1 MPSEQLNITQIPALR
16 VPIIDPRTGLISR
29 EWYLFF
35 FSLFNLAGAG
45 SNPISLTDLQ
55 VGPAD
60 SILSTQQT
68 LVDSALQ
75 ALGVTPNEPGWS
87 SAQASVENA
96 LQALNV
102 APGGPNWSSAQAS
115 VENALQALG
124 VTPPSAEWLS
134 QQMSVFN
141 GLDALAVAPAYTPQ
155 VPDTR
160 YGVFSDTTTQTAA
173 AINTAYAV
181 TFNTTDLSNGVY
193 IGSPT
198 SRVYVDRLG
207 IYNFQFSAQLDQS
220 SASAHDVYIWAD
232 INGTTQPNTG
242 TKVTLV
248 GNNAATVAAWNF
260 VFRLNAGDYFR
271 LMWSTSNT
279 ACQISAAAAVPPVP
293 AIPSVILSVTDNI
306 GITR

>member
-1 MPSEQLNITQIPALR
+1 MPSSPLNITQIPALR

-75 ALGVTPNEPGWS
+75 AIGVTPDEPNWS

-102 APGGPNWSSAQAS
+102 TPGDPNWSSAQVS
-115 VENALQALG
+115 IENALQAFG

-155 VPDTR
+155 IADTR
-160 YGVFSDTTTQTAA
+160 YGVFSDSTTQTAA

-181 TFNTTDLSNGVY
+181 TFNTTELSNGVY

-198 SRVYVDRLG
+198 SRVYVDRPG
-207 IYNFQFSAQLDQS
+207 VYNFQFSAQLDQS

-232 INGTTQPNTG
+232 INGTTQADTA
-242 TKVTLV
+242 TKITLV
-248 GNNAATVAAWNF
+248 GNNAAAVAAWNF
-260 VFRLNAGDYFR
+260 VLDMNAGDYFR

-279 ACQISAAAAVPPVP
+279 ACQITAAAAVAPVP
-293 AIPSVILSVTDNI
+293 AIPSVILTVTDNI
-306 GITR
+306 GIVR